1 MATRQDTSKTPEQ
14 QSRQPE
20 QSAKQ
25 SEQMKT
31 AQSRPTETGITPYR
45 GGAPAPRA
53 GGRDPILR
61 LRDEFDRL
69 FDQFSRGWLGV
80 PVAGGWGIDVREDDN
95 NVIVRAEA
103 PGFDPADFDIQ
114 VRGDQL
120 VMCACHKGEE
130 QDEGYRGWRRNEFY
144 EALALPSGADAD
156 KVKAAYRQ
164 GVLIVTL
171 PKAED
176 GRAKRITVQG

>member
-1 MATRQDTSKTPEQ
+1 MATRQDTGKAQDQAKQPTEQ
-14 QSRQPE
+14 AKQPE
-20 QSAKQ
+20 AK
-25 SEQMKT
+25 T
-31 AQSRPTETGITPYR
+31 RPTETGMTPYR
-45 GGAPAPRA
+45 GGATARS
-53 GGRDPILR
+53 GGWEPLVR

-144 EALALPSGADAD
+144 EALALPSGVDAD